1 MEFRIERLEQ
11 DRVLRILSDSDTLFD
26 PPFSN
31 AVRLD
36 EYSVKLSSKALF
48 ATATDGADLAGV
60 IAFYLNDEARQI
72 YVPYVVV
79 FPQFRKKHVA
89 TDLMEFVIR
98 NNSSYTSVAL
108 EVVKSNS
115 AALDL
120 YKKLDFEVI
129 EDRVHTYLMRRSTR

>member
-1 MEFRIERLEQ
+1 MEYRIENLEQ
-11 DRVLRILSDSDTLFD
+11 GRVLQILLETDSLFD
-26 PPFSN
+26 PPLSTV
-31 AVRLD
+31 VRLD
-36 EYSVKLSSKALF
+36 EYSVKLSSNAHFAL
-48 ATATDGADLAGV
+48 AHQAGSLAGV

-79 FPQFRKKHVA
+79 FPQFRKQHVS
-89 TDLMEFVIR
+89 TDLMEYVIR

-115 AALDL
+115 AALDM

-129 EDRVHTYLMRRSTR
+129 EDRDHTYLMRRSTR